1 MKHKSTKI
9 FALICWLLAFNTVL
23 ASSSTTQSPAPN
35 QGRTPVVV
43 ELFTSEGCS
52 TCPPADELL
61 ARLEERQFVDGAEV
75 RQPRTAAVSGGSA
88 AAVMHLRRRWMESD
102 ASGFSNVLRLVLRTQ
117 PRSIE
122 IAAQAAA
129 EEGPVSATNE
139 TIKR

>member
-1 MKHKSTKI
+1 MRM
-9 FALICWLLAFNTVL
+9 C
-23 ASSSTTQSPAPN
+23 N
-35 QGRTPVVV
+35 QQRPGI
-43 ELFTSEGCS
+43 
-52 TCPPADELL
+52 A
-61 ARLEERQFVDGAEV
+61 FVDGAEV